1 MSGYEPSSHNGAMS
15 MSLCQRQKHGW
26 TPGYRKHLYQDQP
39 KGQSE
44 EPDQVGISYSGLR
57 IGGEVERFKLVDLSP
72 DCAIEQI
79 LAVSL
84 SLSERD
90 EIASDPEKKIAVTA
104 IRQQSTSKVMAR
116 NCPALG

>member
-1 MSGYEPSSHNGAMS
+1 

-90 EIASDPEKKIAVTA
+90 EIASDPEKEDRSYRHKTAVD
-104 IRQQSTSKVMAR
+104 QQGDGAQLPGAR
-116 NCPALG
+116 LSNLANKEGANGK